1 MVVLGIVAGAG
12 AAGAVTADQEAIDA
26 GPIYADTNN
35 TTETTTTIADENT
48 TTENTTVDDNT
59 TTENTT
65 DLNETEPVNDTD
77 TNETDSLNETNETT
91 ETVAPGAQLS
101 AIVSTQQAE
110 IRGSVSERAFGLSV
124 AAAHSNQSKARLVAN
139 ETEQLERQLAHLR
152 NQTEEFE
159 QAHENGTIPE
169 GAYYAHV
176 SRLEAQINSM
186 ERLINQTESTSESIP
201 EEVRQAH
208 GINSTQLETLRSQ
221 ARNMSGPETAAVA
234 RSVVGPNPGQH
245 MGQGPPAHAG
255 PPGEAPGNGAMGP
268 GDNSTGPAAND
279 SMGPP
284 ADDSMGPPA
293 DDSMG
298 PPADDSMGP
307 PADNRT
313 MGPPADNRTMGPPA
327 DDSTGPPAENTP
339 GSNDRNGDSPSGQ
352 TGPPTDPGNQNPG
365 AGNQGPPQESE

>member
-1 MVVLGIVAGAG
+1 MRRALAVFTAIMVILGIVAGAG

-176 SRLEAQINSM
+176 SRLEAQITSM
-186 ERLINQTESTSESIP
+186 ERLINQTESTSEAIP
-201 EEVRQAH
+201 EDVRQAH
-208 GINSTQLETLRSQ
+208 GINTTQLETLRSQ

-255 PPGEAPGNGAMGP
+255 PPEDAPGNGAMGP
-268 GDNSTGPAAND
+268 GDNTTGPAANE
-279 SMGPP
+279 SMGPS
-284 ADDSMGPPA
+284 ADNRTTGP
-293 DDSMG
+293 S
-298 PPADDSMGP
+298 
-307 PADNRT
+307 ADNRT
-313 MGPPADNRTMGPPA
+313 MGPPD
-327 DDSTGPPAENTP
+327 ENSP
-339 GSNDRNGDSPSGQ
+339 GSNSGNGGGPSGQ
-352 TGPPTDPGNQNPG
+352 TGPPTDAGNQNPG
-365 AGNQGPPQESE
+365 SGNQGPPQESE

>member
-12 AAGAVTADQEAIDA
+12 AAGAVTADQEAVDA

-35 TTETTTTIADENT
+35 TTETTTTVAENNT

-65 DLNETEPVNDTD
+65 DLNQTEPVNDTE
-77 TNETDSLNETNETT
+77 TNETDSLNETNET
-91 ETVAPGAQLS
+91 TVAPGAQLS

-139 ETEQLERQLAHLR
+139 ETEQLERQLTHLR

-284 ADDSMGPPA
+284 AD
-293 DDSMG
+293 
-298 PPADDSMGP
+298 
-307 PADNRT
+307 NRT
-313 MGPPADNRTMGPPA
+313 MGPPADDSTVGPPA